1 MLNLITVVGRN
12 IKILPHMLK
21 YYENIV
27 DDVYVIVYREN
38 ENDGILESVLELG
51 IKPYMVVNEPN
62 YHWNRIADIYNEVKN
77 TKPNDWW
84 IVANEDE
91 FHVYP
96 YDVKDIIKECE
107 ENNFTFVTGGLL
119 DRVGNDGIL
128 VDITK
133 DTNIFEAFPHAGFFT
148 YPVSN
153 ACPNKVTLMKGSQDL
168 SSGQHYA
175 IWGTNKNSWGRW
187 HRKRMPIDVVFAQVH
202 KFNWD
207 ATVKSRLEHITQ
219 DRIDYVYVWEFEKI
233 YNDLKINNFRFD
245 LNNSEYLFE
254 KLKNISYITYT
265 DYSKWD
271 LLRDKIVTI

>member
-62 YHWNRIADIYNEVKN
+62 YYWNRIADIYNEVKN
-77 TKPNDWW
+77 TKPDDWW
-84 IVANEDE
+84 IVANNDE

-96 YDVKDIIKECE
+96 YDIKDVIKECE

-119 DRVGNDGIL
+119 DRVGDGGVL

-133 DTNIFEAFPHAGFFT
+133 DTNIFEAFPYAGFFT

-153 ACPNKVTLMKGSQDL
+153 ACPNKVTLMKGSQEI

-175 IWGTNKNSWGRW
+175 TWGPNRNSWGRW

-207 ATVKSRLEHITQ
+207 ATAPARIQHITE
-219 DRIDYVYVWEFEKI
+219 DRNDYFYFWEFEKL
-233 YNDLKINNFRFD
+233 YNELKINDWKVD
-245 LNNSEYLFE
+245 LNNPNYLFE
-254 KLKNISYITYT
+254 KVNNFSYISYT
-265 DYSKWD
+265 DYSRWD

>member
-1 MLNLITVVGRN
+1 MLNLITVVSRN

-21 YYENIV
+21 YYEDVV

-133 DTNIFEAFPHAGFFT
+133 DTDIFEAFPYAGFFT

-219 DRIDYVYVWEFEKI
+219 DRNDYVYFWEFEKI
-233 YNDLKINNFRFD
+233 YNELKINNFRFD
-245 LNNSEYLFE
+245 LNNPDYLFE